1 MNILLPI
8 SACAF
13 LLSAHPSMSAEEKS
27 ISPSSDQAITI
38 PDSLDGYTLTMTSKE
53 LKYVHISFY
62 TQALDNGAIVRNGG
76 IETTTKN
83 IKNVYHILPIPP
95 TMPRSYFPKANGQG
109 GKIQKVIFVKK

>member
-62 TQALDNGAIVRNGG
+62 TQALDNRSIVRYGR
-76 IETTTKN
+76 I
-83 IKNVYHILPIPP
+83 
-95 TMPRSYFPKANGQG
+95 
-109 GKIQKVIFVKK
+109 

>member
-1 MNILLPI
+1 
-8 SACAF
+8 
-13 LLSAHPSMSAEEKS
+13 MSAEEKS

-76 IETTTKN
+76 IGDYYEKYKERVSHTSDSSYNATIVFSKGQWTRGQDSESYICERLCHNKWL
-83 IKNVYHILPIPP
+83 IL
-95 TMPRSYFPKANGQG
+95 TRNS
-109 GKIQKVIFVKK
+109 V

>member
-1 MNILLPI
+1 MCF
-8 SACAF
+8 SALRSSF
-13 LLSAHPSMSAEEKS
+13 HVGGRKS

-76 IETTTKN
+76 IGDYYEN